1 MSPPNSTSRSS
12 GGRPPKFDEP
22 SRPITVTL
30 PERTLKDLEVIDA
43 DRAVAIVKATDN
55 AVGGGFGSERLVEL
69 VTVSKEQSL
78 IVVAPCQALRNIPWL
93 SMVEIAP
100 TRFLLALPS
109 GTQIEVLEV
118 AISDMLEHLPASEDR
133 ERRILGELR
142 TLIASIRRNGR
153 VTKAELLLVNSSG
166 RS

>member
-1 MSPPNSTSRSS
+1 MSPPNSTNRSS

-30 PERTLKDLEVIDA
+30 PERTLKELEIIDA

-55 AVGGGFGSERLVEL
+55 AVGSGFGSERLVEL
-69 VTVSKEQSL
+69 VTISKDQSL
-78 IVVAPCQALRNIPWL
+78 IVVAPCQSLRRIPWL
-93 SMVEIAP
+93 NMVEIAP

-109 GTQIEVLEV
+109 GTQVEVLEV
-118 AISDMLEHLPASEDR
+118 AISDILEHLPETEAR
-133 ERRILGELR
+133 ERSILGELR

-153 VTKAELLLVNSSG
+153 VTKAELLFVSTGG
-166 RS
+166 RT